1 MGIGSVLRPAVLV
14 AFMDCAG
21 LQQQAHRP
29 TLNRPEI
36 RQLSLQHF
44 STSLDG
50 ESGDPAVGSE
60 QIQNNAA
67 RHDRAR
73 APQGCVRTPG

>member
-1 MGIGSVLRPAVLV
+1 
-14 AFMDCAG
+14 MDCAG

-36 RQLSLQHF
+36 RQLSSAF
-44 STSLDG
+44 TTSLDG

-67 RHDRAR
+67 RHDRA
-73 APQGCVRTPG
+73 PQGCVRTPG